1 MVCVRQN
8 PFSFLMLGEYN
19 SYSPLDVGVN
29 KPTD

>member
-8 PFSFLMLGEYN
+8 PFLMLGEYD